1 VTGMAAAMAEVGMGP
16 LSAPD
21 QGGEQAD
28 LWADM
33 QGVGAGPMDE
43 IGTLGAD
50 LFMKPRRGGG
60 RPKGARNQSTE
71 AWRTFFLSQHRSPLL
86 VLADV
91 YSMPVEELAMR
102 LGCDRADALK
112 LQMRAAEIV
121 APYIHAKQ
129 PLAIKADGLN
139 LPTLH
144 LHMPVGMAA
153 PTAGAADAGEVVDLF
168 ASEIQQIQGLT
179 ALSAQGVGTGALAG
193 GEKGQQDQGLAPMPQ
208 QTSRLAGVAAGAGD
222 AASMPRDGGVAR
234 DDGGLPPTDFPPV
247 SPLTDHRDDT
257 V

>member
-1 VTGMAAAMAEVGMGP
+1 MAAAMAEAGMGP
-16 LSAPD
+16 LSVPD

-33 QGVGAGPMDE
+33 QGVGAGPLDD

-102 LGCDRADALK
+102 LRCKAEDALK
-112 LQMRAAEIV
+112 LQLRAAEIV

-129 PLAIKADGLN
+129 PLAIKADALN

-153 PTAGAADAGEVVDLF
+153 PTAAANEGGVVDLF
-168 ASEIQQIQGLT
+168 ANEIQQIQGLT
-179 ALSAQGVGTGALAG
+179 ALSAQCVGMSALAG
-193 GEKGQQDQGLAPMPQ
+193 GGKGQQDQGLVVMGE
-208 QTSRLAGVAAGAGD
+208 QTSTLAGGAAGAGN

-234 DDGGLPPTDFPPV
+234 DAGGLPPTDFPPV
-247 SPLTDHRDDT
+247 SPLTDQRDDT